1 MASNITAFEAK
12 NRLGRLLDRVQGG
25 EEITITRHGT
35 PVAKLVPLAV
45 SDRNGV
51 ERALATF
58 KRIRQTLAEQGVKVA
73 RAEMRQWVNEG
84 RH

>member
-1 MASNITAFEAK
+1 MPSNITAFEAK

-25 EEITITRHGT
+25 EEITITRHGN
-35 PVAKLVPLAV
+35 PVARLVPIIT
-45 SDRNGV
+45 SDPSGV

-58 KRIRQTLAEQGVKVA
+58 KRIRQTLAKQGVKVT
-73 RAEMRQWVNEG
+73 RQQMRDWVNEG